1 VVLKQHRL
9 LLRIYRKFQ
18 ETYNMKSQETLSKI
32 MELLNLQDEVKLES
46 MKLENGT
53 VIEAEA
59 FEPNQEVF
67 IVTEDERIA
76 LPIGEYEMEDGRILV
91 VAEEGV
97 IAEINEAK
105 EEEAP
110 EEAPAEEPAQEEEV
124 EQAEEEKEEEMA
136 YDTKEELT
144 AAMDELKGMIDEI
157 KSMMSPK
164 EEEMSEEVVEEPK
177 AEEVEMSTD
186 EPAAKPIKH
195 NPETKTPQMHKFA
208 EGARKDTLSRIFDKL
223 G

>member
-1 VVLKQHRL
+1 
-9 LLRIYRKFQ
+9 
-18 ETYNMKSQETLSKI
+18 
-32 MELLNLQDEVKLES
+32 
-46 MKLENGT
+46 
-53 VIEAEA
+53 
-59 FEPNQEVF
+59 
-67 IVTEDERIA
+67 
-76 LPIGEYEMEDGRILV
+76 MEDGRILV

-97 IAEINEAK
+97 IAEMRDAK

-110 EEAPAEEPAQEEEV
+110 EEAPAQEPAQEEEV

-136 YDTKEELT
+136 YATKEELT

-164 EEEMSEEVVEEPK
+164 EMSKEVVEEQ
-177 AEEVEMSTD
+177 VEMSTD

-195 NPETKTPQMHKFA
+195 NPDTKTPQMHKFA

>member
-1 VVLKQHRL
+1 
-9 LLRIYRKFQ
+9 
-18 ETYNMKSQETLSKI
+18 MKSQETLSKI

-76 LPIGEYEMEDGRILV
+76 LPIGEYELEDGRMLI

-97 IAEINEAK
+97 IAEVRDANE
-105 EEEAP
+105 
-110 EEAPAEEPAQEEEV
+110 EEAPAEEPAQEEVVEEV

-136 YDTKEELT
+136 YATKEELT

-157 KSMMSPK
+157 KAMMSPK
-164 EEEMSEEVVEEPK
+164 EEEMSEEVVEEQ
-177 AEEVEMSTD
+177 VEMSTD

-195 NPETKTPQMHKFA
+195 SPETKTAEMHKFA
-208 EGARKDTLSRIFDKL
+208 KGARKDTLSRIFDKL

>member
-1 VVLKQHRL
+1 
-9 LLRIYRKFQ
+9 
-18 ETYNMKSQETLSKI
+18 MKSQETLSKI

-97 IAEINEAK
+97 IAEIGEAK

-110 EEAPAEEPAQEEEV
+110 QEEAPAEEPAQEEEV

-136 YDTKEELT
+136 YATKEELT

-164 EEEMSEEVVEEPK
+164 EEEMSEEVVEEQ
-177 AEEVEMSTD
+177 VEMSTD

-195 NPETKTPQMHKFA
+195 SPETKTPKMHKFA
-208 EGARKDTLSRIFDKL
+208 EGGRKDTLSRIFDKL

>member
-1 VVLKQHRL
+1 
-9 LLRIYRKFQ
+9 
-18 ETYNMKSQETLSKI
+18 

-53 VIEAEA
+53 TIEAEEFTA
-59 FEPNQEVF
+59 NQEVF

-76 LPIGEYEMEDGRILV
+76 LPVGEYELEDGRILV

-97 IAEINEAK
+97 IAEMRDAA

-110 EEAPAEEPAQEEEV
+110 EEAPAEEV
-124 EQAEEEKEEEMA
+124 EANEEEMSYA
-136 YDTKEELT
+136 TKEELS
-144 AAMDELKGMIDEI
+144 AAVAEMKEMIEEI
-157 KSMMSPK
+157 KAMMSPK
-164 EEEMSEEVVEEPK
+164 EEEMSEEVAEEPK
-177 AEEVEMSTD
+177 EALAEEVVEEVEMSAD

-195 NPETKTPQMHKFA
+195 SPETKTADMHKFSK
-208 EGARKDTLSRIFDKL
+208 GARKDTLSRIFDKL